1 MSRPVRRKREVI
13 PGVLPIGRVPDFD
26 RYREIL
32 HLVEVE
38 GVPAAEIAKRYR
50 ISRDAAL
57 KCIQRARTWRTRIEL
72 ERLQSSQQE
81 PEPTQINKIEARMGE
96 LETTIARLCGVL
108 SDHREHPA
116 QPGASASVDL
126 GPVAGRLD
134 EIVKRLD
141 HLEAGNVVSIAP
153 ATRTGN
159 QRDQHPEIVR
169 HQLIVCA
176 RELGAQGIVDQLD
189 GLALTGVRKL
199 LAGGPAPKISFD
211 LCALDR
217 LYVVVRMAQLDIEA
231 DDDDVIQVHRAIRAR
246 QKSEVSRKAWE
257 EAS

>member
-108 SDHREHPA
+108 TT
-116 QPGASASVDL
+116 
-126 GPVAGRLD
+126 
-134 EIVKRLD
+134 
-141 HLEAGNVVSIAP
+141 IAP

-176 RELGAQGIVDQLD
+176 RELGAQGVVDQLD
-189 GLALTGVRKL
+189 GLALTGVRRL
-199 LAGGPAPKISFD
+199 LAGGPTPKISFD
-211 LCALDR
+211 LGALDR